1 MLRGLSLVKTFGS
14 RSRASLFSVT
24 SRDHRFEVGKSTSTP
39 GTSLLITLLT
49 APVQQR
55 LRALPNEVPGHPNKC
70 ARYRGGGSMP
80 NFRLAVT
87 AATCLTL
94 PLALA
99 ACSLVPSGAHA
110 DLAPTLTFQDEPGG
124 PVAFQSGQ
132 PVPTFDRQPR
142 LRQELGGV
150 WRFQPQGL
158 DTNLSLTNRS
168 SAQKALTAELS
179 DRAGVLYDT
188 SGWQAILV
196 PGSFNPPPDR
206 NTTGG
211 FYRTDFLVPEEGGNT
226 NSLLKYGAVRY
237 IADVWLNGHYPGYH
251 EGGDTP
257 FALDATGALVPGA
270 YNNLVVRVDNPVW
283 GTRDDIVPW
292 GLADWWNYGGI
303 VGDVWLEAIPE
314 TSAVRADVTPHLD
327 GADVS
332 IVMQHRGNDRV
343 DGAVD
348 VRLWPALVN
357 AGNGVNPDAASLIPA
372 DAVALLDHRIDLGSM
387 SGDSVFRVAAPFSIR
402 SADLWSPSL
411 PALYVLQVT
420 VLSNSEGVDDL
431 FTSFGL
437 RQIKVDATAPKLLL
451 NGVPIAFNGV
461 AMHEERQLPVRSG
474 APGGGPLASPAEI
487 DSILMRVV
495 NLHADFIRVDHHPP
509 NQMFPVLADRL
520 GLALWEEIP
529 LYHFSPQT
537 FTIAMDRGVPQ
548 QMLAE
553 MDLRDLNRPSV
564 LFHGFANES
573 CGGGER
579 AGAMRALHALDHRI
593 DGTRLTGQAMYGTDP
608 SDPTSADLDV
618 AAYTVYYGVLYGGR
632 LSGSAVQTALLQ
644 AHSQYPRKP
653 IMVLEYGHWADNPA
667 DENQQLRVF
676 NTYYSQL
683 SATFDTHQD
692 GFVGAAVWWTL
703 DDYWTQRPGLTL
715 ETFGLYRPDGAMR
728 KAGVE
733 ASRAFAATA
742 PSPAPP
748 TVRSSGVAVAIV
760 PSERHARLLPYIGY
774 GLAVPAIAL
783 ALLIFLLSRVRP
795 RRLAW

>member
-1 MLRGLSLVKTFGS
+1 
-14 RSRASLFSVT
+14 
-24 SRDHRFEVGKSTSTP
+24 
-39 GTSLLITLLT
+39 
-49 APVQQR
+49 
-55 LRALPNEVPGHPNKC
+55 
-70 ARYRGGGSMP
+70 MP

-168 SAQKALTAELS
+168 SAQKALTAELA

-188 SGWQAILV
+188 SGWQAIQV

-211 FYRTDFLVPEEGGNT
+211 FYRTDFLVPEEWGNT
-226 NSLLKYGAVRY
+226 NSLLKFGAVRY
-237 IADVWLNGHYPGYH
+237 IADVWLNGHYLGYH

-332 IVMQHRGNDRV
+332 VVVQHRGKDTVNA
-343 DGAVD
+343 GLE
-348 VRLWPALVN
+348 VRLWPAQITATNRLS
-357 AGNGVNPDAASLIPA
+357 PDASNLIPT
-372 DAVALLDHRIDLGSM
+372 DAQPLLDHHVSLGEIT
-387 SGDSVFRVAAPFSIR
+387 GDSVFRVAAPFAIR

-420 VLSNSEGVDDL
+420 VIANNERVDDL
-431 FTSFGL
+431 YTSFGL
-437 RQIKVDATAPKLLL
+437 RQVRVDSTAPRVLL
-451 NGVPIAFNGV
+451 NGEPIVFNGV
-461 AMHEERQLPVRSG
+461 ALHEERQMPVREG
-474 APGGGPLASPAEI
+474 LPGGGPLTSVDEIASVLA
-487 DSILMRVV
+487 RAQGV
-495 NLHADFIRVDHHPP
+495 HADLIRVDHHPP
-509 NQMFPVLADRL
+509 NQMLPVLADRL

-529 LYHFSPQT
+529 LYHFTPQT
-537 FTIAMDRGVPQ
+537 FSIATDRGIPQ

-553 MDLRDLNRPSV
+553 MDLRDFNRPSV

-573 CGGGER
+573 SGTSER
-579 AGAMRALHALDHRI
+579 AGALRTLHGLDRRI
-593 DGTRLTGQAMYGTDP
+593 DGTRLTGQASYGTDP
-608 SDPTSADLDV
+608 NDPTSAALDV
-618 AAYTVYYGVLYGGR
+618 AGYTLYYGVLYGGR
-632 LSGSAVQTALLQ
+632 LSGVAIQSALMQ
-644 AHSQYPRKP
+644 AHKMYPRKP
-653 IMVLEYGHWADNPA
+653 IMVMEYGHWADNPA
-667 DENQQLRVF
+667 DEAQQLRVF
-676 NTYYSQL
+676 NTYYTQL
-683 SATFDTHQD
+683 SPDFDTED
-692 GFVGAAVWWTL
+692 GGFVGAAVWWTL
-703 DDYWTQRPGLTL
+703 DDYWTQRPGLSV
-715 ETFGLYRPDGAMR
+715 ETFGLYRPDGSLR
-728 KAGVE
+728 PAGV
-733 ASRAFAATA
+733 AAGRTFARTA
-742 PSPAPP
+742 PSAPP
-748 TVRSSGVAVAIV
+748 SNVRTSGVAVPIE
-760 PSERHARLLPYIGY
+760 PGQRHALLLPYIAY
-774 GLAVPAIAL
+774 AFALPAL
-783 ALLIFLLSRVRP
+783 VLIVAILGLSRVR
-795 RRLAW
+795 RRAW